1 MEQTTQEQAP
11 QKQDWKSVY
20 VMHLTGKQLSH
31 LITWSIIWAGIIAAG
46 LYIAFVIVLFVF
58 GAGTIAFGSFLGGVL
73 QR

>member
-1 MEQTTQEQAP
+1 MEQTSSQQTP

-31 LITWSIIWAGIIAAG
+31 LITWSIVWAFIIAAG
-46 LYIAFVIVLFVF
+46 LYIAFTIVLFVF
-58 GAGTIAFGSFLGGVL
+58 GAGTLAFGSSLGGVL